1 MKAEVNKGRNNSRE
15 YEDFAMNRKEAEER
29 AVHLV
34 DQMTVEE
41 MASQLRYDAPAIE
54 RLHIPAYNWWSE
66 GLHGVARAG
75 TATVFPQ
82 AIGLAATF
90 DPVLIEKI
98 GDTIATEARAKY
110 NAASAHG
117 DRDIYKGLTIW
128 SPNVNIFRDPRWG
141 RGHETY
147 GEDPYLTS
155 RLGESFVKGLQGDGS
170 YLKTAACAKHFAVHS
185 GPEKERH
192 HFDAKATRKDM
203 WETYLPAFQ
212 ACVEAG
218 VESVM
223 GAYNRTNGEPCCANT
238 YLMEEVLRGK
248 WHFEGHYV
256 SDCWAIKDFHE
267 NHKVTRNAE
276 ESAYLALEKGCDLNC
291 GCTYREIMPAYKK
304 GDLPLS
310 LIRRAAIRLFT
321 TRFLLGMFDKTEYDE
336 IPYETIA
343 CKEHLALAKKAAEES
358 IVLLKN
364 DGILPLK
371 KKKGMT
377 IGVIGPNADS
387 REALIGNYHGTPP
400 RYITVLEG
408 IQDYLGEDGRVLYAQ
423 GCHLY
428 KDREEALAQPDDR
441 ISEAV
446 SCAEHADVVVLC
458 LGLDETLEGE
468 EGDTGNS
475 YASGD
480 KLDLLLPPP
489 QQRLLE
495 AVAKTKK
502 PFIVCLL
509 AGSAMDLNFADQEA
523 AAILQAFYPGAEG
536 GREVARLLFGEYS
549 PSGKLPVTIYRDLT
563 EMPAFTDY
571 TMRGRTYR
579 YLTKKPLYPFGYGL
593 TYSDC
598 VIDEIQ
604 PEKEY
609 TYEDAVKDGIEI
621 KVHVENRGSYDTEE
635 VLQGYVKVQSPNEVL
650 HPKLGVFARIHI
662 KAGEGQWIS
671 LHISK
676 TAFSTVTEDGERV
689 YDGKKAQIFIG
700 FGQPDE
706 RTAELLGVNS
716 LSFEV

>member
-1 MKAEVNKGRNNSRE
+1 
-15 YEDFAMNRKEAEER
+15 MNRKEAEER

-192 HFDAKATRKDM
+192 HFDAKATKKDM

-676 TAFSTVTEDGERV
+676 TAFSTVTEDGEHV

>member
-1 MKAEVNKGRNNSRE
+1 
-15 YEDFAMNRKEAEER
+15 MNRKEAEER

-364 DGILPLK
+364 NGILPLK

-458 LGLDETLEGE
+458 QGLDETLEGE

>member
-1 MKAEVNKGRNNSRE
+1 
-15 YEDFAMNRKEAEER
+15 MNRKEAEER

-579 YLTKKPLYPFGYGL
+579 YLTKKTLYPFGYGL

-716 LSFEV
+716 LSFEI

>member
-1 MKAEVNKGRNNSRE
+1 
-15 YEDFAMNRKEAEER
+15 MNRKEAEER

-343 CKEHLALAKKAAEES
+343 CKEHLALAKKAAEGS

-621 KVHVENRGSYDTEE
+621 KVHVENRGSYDTDE

-650 HPKLGVFARIHI
+650 HPKLSVFARIHI

-716 LSFEV
+716 LSFEI

>member
-1 MKAEVNKGRNNSRE
+1 
-15 YEDFAMNRKEAEER
+15 MNRKEAEER

-155 RLGESFVKGLQGDGS
+155 RLGESFVGLQGDGS

-609 TYEDAVKDGIEI
+609 TYEDAVKDGIKI

-716 LSFEV
+716 LSFEI

>member
-1 MKAEVNKGRNNSRE
+1 
-15 YEDFAMNRKEAEER
+15 MNRKEAEER

-579 YLTKKPLYPFGYGL
+579 YLTKKTLYPFGYGL

-621 KVHVENRGSYDTEE
+621 KVHVENKGSYDTEE

-716 LSFEV
+716 LSFEI

>member
-1 MKAEVNKGRNNSRE
+1 
-15 YEDFAMNRKEAEER
+15 MNRKEAEER

-90 DPVLIEKI
+90 DPMLIEKI

-662 KAGEGQWIS
+662 KTGEGQWIS

-716 LSFEV
+716 LSFEI

>member
-1 MKAEVNKGRNNSRE
+1 
-15 YEDFAMNRKEAEER
+15 MNRKEAEER

-343 CKEHLALAKKAAEES
+343 CKEHLALAKKAVEES

>member
-1 MKAEVNKGRNNSRE
+1 
-15 YEDFAMNRKEAEER
+15 MNRKEAEER

-475 YASGD
+475 YPSGD

>member
-1 MKAEVNKGRNNSRE
+1 
-15 YEDFAMNRKEAEER
+15 MNRKEAEER

-343 CKEHLALAKKAAEES
+343 CREHLALAKKAAEES

-716 LSFEV
+716 LSFEI

>member
-1 MKAEVNKGRNNSRE
+1 
-15 YEDFAMNRKEAEER
+15 MNRKEAEER
-29 AVHLV
+29 AVQLV

>member
-1 MKAEVNKGRNNSRE
+1 
-15 YEDFAMNRKEAEER
+15 MNRKEAEER

-117 DRDIYKGLTIW
+117 DRDIYKGLTVW

-716 LSFEV
+716 LSFEI

>member
-1 MKAEVNKGRNNSRE
+1 
-15 YEDFAMNRKEAEER
+15 MNRKEAEER

-192 HFDAKATRKDM
+192 HFDAKTTRKDM

-621 KVHVENRGSYDTEE
+621 KVHVENKGSYDTEE

-716 LSFEV
+716 LSFEI

>member
-1 MKAEVNKGRNNSRE
+1 
-15 YEDFAMNRKEAEER
+15 MNRKEAEER

-621 KVHVENRGSYDTEE
+621 KVHVENKGSYDTEE

-650 HPKLGVFARIHI
+650 HPKLGVF
-662 KAGEGQWIS
+662 EG
-671 LHISK
+671 
-676 TAFSTVTEDGERV
+676 
-689 YDGKKAQIFIG
+689 FI
-700 FGQPDE
+700 
-706 RTAELLGVNS
+706 
-716 LSFEV
+716 

>member
-1 MKAEVNKGRNNSRE
+1 
-15 YEDFAMNRKEAEER
+15 MNRKEAEER

-676 TAFSTVTEDGERV
+676 TAFSTVTEDGERI

-716 LSFEV
+716 LSFEI

>member
-1 MKAEVNKGRNNSRE
+1 
-15 YEDFAMNRKEAEER
+15 MNRKEAEER

-185 GPEKERH
+185 GSEKERH

-256 SDCWAIKDFHE
+256 SDCWAIRDFHE

>member
-1 MKAEVNKGRNNSRE
+1 
-15 YEDFAMNRKEAEER
+15 MNRKEAEER

-336 IPYETIA
+336 IPYKTIA

>member
-1 MKAEVNKGRNNSRE
+1 
-15 YEDFAMNRKEAEER
+15 MNRKEAEER

-192 HFDAKATRKDM
+192 HFDAKTTRKDM

-621 KVHVENRGSYDTEE
+621 KVHVENKGSYDTEE

>member
-1 MKAEVNKGRNNSRE
+1 
-15 YEDFAMNRKEAEER
+15 MNRKEAEER

-609 TYEDAVKDGIEI
+609 TYKDAVKDGIEI

>member
-1 MKAEVNKGRNNSRE
+1 
-15 YEDFAMNRKEAEER
+15 MNRKEAEER

-321 TRFLLGMFDKTEYDE
+321 TRFLLGMFNKTEYDE

-716 LSFEV
+716 LSFEI

>member
-1 MKAEVNKGRNNSRE
+1 
-15 YEDFAMNRKEAEER
+15 MNRKEAKER

-621 KVHVENRGSYDTEE
+621 KVHVENKGSYDTEE

-716 LSFEV
+716 LSFEI

>member
-1 MKAEVNKGRNNSRE
+1 
-15 YEDFAMNRKEAEER
+15 MNRKEAEER

-495 AVAKTKK
+495 AVTKTKK

-716 LSFEV
+716 LSFEI

>member
-1 MKAEVNKGRNNSRE
+1 
-15 YEDFAMNRKEAEER
+15 MNRKEAEER
-29 AVHLV
+29 AVHLA

>member
-1 MKAEVNKGRNNSRE
+1 
-15 YEDFAMNRKEAEER
+15 MNRKEAEER

-321 TRFLLGMFDKTEYDE
+321 TRFLLGMFNKTEYDE

-364 DGILPLK
+364 NGILPLK

-475 YASGD
+475 YASSD

>member
-1 MKAEVNKGRNNSRE
+1 
-15 YEDFAMNRKEAEER
+15 MNRKEAEER
-29 AVHLV
+29 AAHLV

-155 RLGESFVKGLQGDGS
+155 RLGESFVKGLQGDGP

-192 HFDAKATRKDM
+192 HFDARATRKDM

-304 GDLPLS
+304 GDMSLS

-358 IVLLKN
+358 IVLFKN
-364 DGILPLK
+364 DGIFPLK

-428 KDREEALAQPDDR
+428 RDREEALAQPDDR

-495 AVAKTKK
+495 AVAKTKT

-571 TMRGRTYR
+571 TMQGRTYR

-598 VIDEIQ
+598 VINEIQ
-604 PEKEY
+604 PEKDY
-609 TYEDAVKDGIEI
+609 TYEDAVKDGLEI

-650 HPKLGVFARIHI
+650 HPKLGAFARIHL
-662 KAGEGQWIS
+662 KAEEEQWIS

-676 TAFSTVTEDGERV
+676 TAFSTVSEDGERV
-689 YDGKKAQIFIG
+689 YDGKNAQIFIG

-706 RTAELLGVNS
+706 RTAELLGINS

>member
-1 MKAEVNKGRNNSRE
+1 
-15 YEDFAMNRKEAEER
+15 MNRKEAEER

-212 ACVEAG
+212 VCVEAG

>member
-1 MKAEVNKGRNNSRE
+1 
-15 YEDFAMNRKEAEER
+15 MNRKEAEER

-609 TYEDAVKDGIEI
+609 TYEDAVKDGIKI

-716 LSFEV
+716 LSFEI

>member
-1 MKAEVNKGRNNSRE
+1 
-15 YEDFAMNRKEAEER
+15 MNRKEAEER

-238 YLMEEVLRGK
+238 YLMEEVLRDK

>member
-1 MKAEVNKGRNNSRE
+1 
-15 YEDFAMNRKEAEER
+15 MNRKEAEER

-192 HFDAKATRKDM
+192 HFDAKTTRKDM

-621 KVHVENRGSYDTEE
+621 KVHVENKGSYDTEE

-650 HPKLGVFARIHI
+650 HPKLSVFARIHI

-716 LSFEV
+716 LSFEI

>member
-1 MKAEVNKGRNNSRE
+1 
-15 YEDFAMNRKEAEER
+15 MNRKEAEER

-54 RLHIPAYNWWSE
+54 RLHIQAYNWWSE

-192 HFDAKATRKDM
+192 HFDAKATKKDM

-650 HPKLGVFARIHI
+650 HPKLSVFARIHI

-716 LSFEV
+716 LSFEI

>member
-1 MKAEVNKGRNNSRE
+1 
-15 YEDFAMNRKEAEER
+15 MNRKEAEER

-604 PEKEY
+604 PEKEC

-716 LSFEV
+716 LSFEI